1 MYISMCADLSSEATK
16 PCKKELGEGEGK
28 VLVEEVAEEGYHA
41 VVGPASVHQQQTL
54 QVPAGRREESSSS
67 VIVDHAQM
75 HVHTCIVYTC
85 TAVYTYPVYMYTC
98 IQCMSTII
106 ALLISY

>member
-75 HVHTCIVYTC
+75 YVHTCIVYTC
-85 TAVYTYPVYMYTC
+85 IYISSVHVYMYTVC
-98 IQCMSTII
+98 Q
-106 ALLISY
+106 LLLLS